1 MDIVCHENPYVDS
14 VFHVPAERYNQGQIF
29 QFIGAPSIH
38 EHIIL
43 NDGCALITFS
53 IGGKDY
59 EYDGNLICGKFTDI
73 PRIKIVFKNTDKK
86 LTVIRL
92 APYGMFKL
100 TQTPVESMVNRVLS
114 GSDIGI
120 DAVTEKE
127 SGEYICRIDALM
139 TASNE
144 QKAYCLTRE
153 IVSYVN
159 ANFAQL
165 PTNVTQAVAQRFGIS
180 ERSLRRYFKE
190 YLGISLSTYFMT
202 VKRKKM
208 IQTIYEDNYDSLSVR
223 ESGYYDQSHFL
234 NDFKRLYGI
243 PLKQYLHD
251 MQAMKK
257 RSPELMKFLYHC
269 NIQSEI

>member
-14 VFHVPAERYNQGQIF
+14 VFHVPAETYTKEQKF
-29 QFIGAPSIH
+29 HFIGAPSVH

-53 IGGKDY
+53 IDGKEY
-59 EYDGNLICGKFTDI
+59 ECDGNLICGKFTDI
-73 PRIKIVFKNTDKK
+73 PKIKIVFKNTEKK

-92 APYGMFKL
+92 APYGIFKL
-100 TQTPVESMVNRVLS
+100 AQTPVASMVNRVVF

-120 DAVTEKE
+120 DAASEQETEAYIARVDSLMSEASTQKSYRVTK
-127 SGEYICRIDALM
+127 D
-139 TASNE
+139 
-144 QKAYCLTRE
+144 
-153 IVSYVN
+153 IVSYIN
-159 ANFAQL
+159 ANFTHL
-165 PTNVTQAVAQRFGIS
+165 PTNTAASIAQRFGIS

-190 YLGISLSTYFMT
+190 YLGISLSTYLMT

-208 IQTIYEDNYDSLSVR
+208 IQTIYDDNYDSLSVR

-243 PLKQYLHD
+243 PLKQYVHD
-251 MQAMKK
+251 MQEMKE

-269 NIQSEI
+269 NIQSDI